1 MRADIQ
7 PGAHFPD
14 YELTDHT
21 RVRRKLSE
29 LQGKIRHSAPLTWS
43 LLSQRSPATP

>member
-7 PGAHFPD
+7 PAAHFPD

-21 RVRRKLSE
+21 RSRRKLSN
-29 LQGKIRHSAPLTWS
+29 L
-43 LLSQRSPATP
+43 